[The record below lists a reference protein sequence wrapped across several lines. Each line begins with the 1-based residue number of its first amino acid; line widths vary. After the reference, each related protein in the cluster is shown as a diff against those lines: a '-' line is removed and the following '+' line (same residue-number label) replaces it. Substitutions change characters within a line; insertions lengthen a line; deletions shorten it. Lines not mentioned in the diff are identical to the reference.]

1 MLSHESVW
9 TAIDRL
15 ARDHGLSSSGL
26 ARRAG
31 LDPTTFNPSKRT
43 ASDGRPRWPSMES
56 ISKIL
61 SATGASFSEFVDL
74 LEHSTD
80 RLSSAPDVRR
90 DNDALPLPGGMS
102 HASSLAH
109 PSSGFFHDGGY
120 PELSDWPVAAPDVPA
135 QDTAIRV
142 CGDALLPF
150 YRDGDIVVVSPAAR
164 IRKGDRVLLRLTD
177 GTLLAHVYEGR
188 TRARI
193 DVRSLLEDPEILS
206 FAGPEVDW
214 LARIIWA
221 SQ

>member
-15 ARDHGLSSSGL
+15 ARDHGLSPSGL

-74 LEHSTD
+74 LERRAD
-80 RLSSAPDVRR
+80 RLPIASDTRR
-90 DNDALPLPGGMS
+90 ADDALPLPGGL
-102 HASSLAH
+102 SLAETHAH
-109 PSSGFFHDGGY
+109 PTSGFFHDGGY
-120 PELSDWPVAAPDVPA
+120 PELTDWPVAAPDAPSG
-135 QDTAIRV
+135 DTAIRV
-142 CGDALLPF
+142 CGDALLPL

-177 GTLLAHVYEGR
+177 GTLLAHVYERR

-193 DVRSLLEDPEILS
+193 HVRSLLEDAEIVS

-214 LARIIWA
+214 VARIIWA